1 MCAGFYIFVISPGY
15 EFAIW
20 DRTRRGGNKE
30 WPAIYH
36 GSRVGG
42 VLNCRCVNAGG
53 SAGITKQKK
62 KTKKQKIWEKTAQDE
77 VPLYAF
83 AHLIFKRTTTTK
95 KRQGNNEKKKSGRK
109 KKKELN

>member
-1 MCAGFYIFVISPGY
+1 VCAGFYLFVISPGY
-15 EFAIW
+15 AFAIW
-20 DRTRRGGNKE
+20 DRTRGGGNKE

-62 KTKKQKIWEKTAQDE
+62 IWEKTAQDE

-83 AHLIFKRTTTTK
+83 AHLIFKRTTTRK
-95 KRQGNNEKKKSGRK
+95 KRQRNNEKKKW
-109 KKKELN
+109 KKEEEGIKLD

>member
-20 DRTRRGGNKE
+20 DRTRGGGNKE

-62 KTKKQKIWEKTAQDE
+62 NMGKDCTRRSSIICICASDFQKNNNKKKTAKKQ
-77 VPLYAF
+77 
-83 AHLIFKRTTTTK
+83 
-95 KRQGNNEKKKSGRK
+95 RK
-109 KKKELN
+109 KKWKKEEEGIKLD

>member
-53 SAGITKQKK
+53 SAGITKQKNK
-62 KTKKQKIWEKTAQDE
+62 KTKNMGKDCTRRSPIICICASDFQKNNNK
-77 VPLYAF
+77 
-83 AHLIFKRTTTTK
+83 KK